1 MSSTRNALAALVLLA
16 CSAPLAAQ
24 NASLTGGAYTQDFN
38 TLANTAGTTTNTALP
53 TGWQIL
59 ETGTAARVNQQYAV
73 DTGSGNAGDVYSYGS
88 AGSSDRALGSL
99 RSGTLVPLYGACFT
113 NSTGTTITAM
123 SVAYTG
129 EQWRLGT
136 INRTDRIDFQYS
148 VDASA
153 IGNGTWTD
161 VDALDFTTPTTATV
175 GAKDGN
181 AAANRTARSAEI
193 SGLSIAAGGSF
204 CIRWQDF
211 DAASSDDGLAIDD
224 VSLTPN
230 AVGGL
235 PALSINDVSL
245 AEGDSGTTSMAFT
258 VSLSAPAGPGG
269 VSFDIATAD
278 GTATSPG
285 DYLARSLVGQV
296 IPQGQTSASFA
307 VQIVGDTVMEPEESF
322 LVNVG
327 NVTGANVADGTGVGT
342 IIDDDITVTPIA
354 QVQGSG
360 LTSPLAGQM
369 VVTEGIVTALKFNN
383 GFFLQTAD
391 AEADADPLTS
401 EGIFVFTSAA
411 PPAAAAVGN
420 RVRVSGTVSEFTPGT
435 NLNQLSI
442 TQIVSPTVTA
452 MSTGN
457 ALPVAVVPDPALM
470 AAGSAP
476 GAMERHEG
484 MRLSLPALWVVQ
496 GSEGNITESS
506 ATASTTGVFQG
517 VLPEVERPFR
527 EPGIGVLDVV
537 PIPPGKNPPRF
548 DTNAERL
555 MVRSRGQVGASALA
569 VDAETAVTGLVG
581 VLDYFGG
588 TWALLPDA
596 SAPIG
601 VSSGKNPTAVSDPAV
616 DDITVGAFN
625 LLRFYDEV
633 NDRNGGVTL
642 TAAALDKRLTKTAT
656 AICDWL
662 KAPDILGVV
671 EVEHLRVLGLLAD
684 RINSTCPRAP
694 AYVPYLE
701 QGNDPGGINVGFL
714 VSARAVAAGASRV
727 EVTSVVQ
734 YGKDTL
740 FNNPDGSQSL
750 LNDRPP
756 LVLRGVVRQGN
767 GASYPLTVVVNHLRS
782 LNGIDDTGA
791 GGSGWP
797 TDGDRVRTKRG
808 LQAAYLAELVDS
820 FQKAAPGEK
829 IVLVGDFNAFEFN
842 DGYVDVMGIVRGNP
856 VPESEVLTHFASPLE
871 RQLVDGS
878 ELVADAGERYSY
890 VFNGSAQT
898 LDHVLVNEALLLDAG
913 VSDVVVEHARINA
926 DFGVHHF
933 ATAGSPLRTS
943 DHDPVRLSISVPA
956 FRFADLRVEASVSA
970 MNVPAGSTAT
980 YRVLASN
987 TGPSDVVPIL
997 SLVLN
1002 APLAINVI
1010 EPAGWTCT
1018 DPVQD
1023 EVAQTTTVRC
1033 TAAVFAAGSIAEVVV
1048 EVPVTTATGD
1058 RALTL
1063 AASVDAEASDPVP
1076 GNNSATA
1083 QVFVGR
1089 LADLELSWSAPMPG
1103 GRYASY
1109 SDSLTLR
1116 NRGPDAS
1123 PAAKVRIDV
1132 VPQATTV
1139 VTMIAPSGWT
1149 CARIAIYTHEC
1160 NNTRGVASGSTH
1172 LFTVNQRDSRSHST
1186 RNPYRSTAEASGPLP
1201 DPDLS
1206 NNSAVIVNP

>member
-1 MSSTRNALAALVLLA
+1 MSSTRHALAALALLA
-16 CSAPLAAQ
+16 CCAPLAAQ

-38 TLANTAGTTTNTALP
+38 TLANTAGSTTNSTLP
-53 TGWQIL
+53 TGWQL
-59 ETGTAARVNQQYAV
+59 VETGGGARDNELYAV
-73 DTGSGNAGDVYSYGS
+73 DTGSSNTGDTYSYGT
-88 AGSSDRALGSL
+88 AGSTDRALGGL
-99 RSGTLVPLYGACFT
+99 RSGTLIPVFGACFA
-113 NSTGTTITAM
+113 NNTGATITAM
-123 SVAYTG
+123 TVAYTG

-136 INRTDRIDFQYS
+136 ASRTDRIDFQYS
-148 VDASA
+148 VNATA
-153 IGNGTWTD
+153 INNGTWTD

-181 AAANRTARSAEI
+181 AAANRSALSAEI
-193 SGLSIAAGGSF
+193 AGLSIPAAGTV
-204 CIRWQDF
+204 CVRWQDF
-211 DAASSDDGLAIDD
+211 DAASADDGLAVDD
-224 VSLTPN
+224 FSLTPN

-235 PALSINDVSL
+235 PALSIDDVSL
-245 AEGDSGTTSMAFT
+245 AEGDAGTSSMVFT
-258 VSLSAPAGPGG
+258 VSLSAAAGPGG

-278 GTATSPG
+278 GTATAPG
-285 DYLARSLVGQV
+285 DYIARSLAGQA
-296 IPQGQTSASFA
+296 IPQGQSSATFA
-307 VQIVGDTVMEPEESF
+307 VQIVGDTVMEAEESF
-322 LVNVG
+322 LVNVT
-327 NVTGANVADGTGVGT
+327 NVAGANVADGTGVGT
-342 IIDDDITVTPIA
+342 IVDDDITVTPIA
-354 QVQGSG
+354 QIQGSG
-360 LTSPLAGQM
+360 LVSPLAGQM

-383 GFFLQTAD
+383 GFFLQAAD
-391 AEADADPLTS
+391 AEVDADPATS

-452 MSTGN
+452 LSTGN

-484 MRLSLPALWVVQ
+484 MRISVPALWVVQ
-496 GSEGNITESS
+496 GSEGNITEGS
-506 ATASTTGVFQG
+506 ANASTTGVFQG
-517 VLPEVERPFR
+517 VLPEVDRPFR

-555 MVRSRGQVGASALA
+555 MVRSRGQVGASPLA
-569 VDAETAVTGLVG
+569 VDADTAVTGLVG

-588 TWALLPDA
+588 TWALLPDVG
-596 SAPIG
+596 APIG
-601 VSSGKNPTAVSDPAV
+601 VSSGKTPVAVSEAGV

-625 LLRFYDEV
+625 LLRFFDEV

-642 TAAALDKRLTKTAT
+642 TAAALDKRLTKTAG

-684 RINSTCPRAP
+684 RINSTCARAP

-740 FNNPDGSQSL
+740 FNNPNGSQSL

-767 GASYPLTVVVNHLRS
+767 GASYPLTVIVNHLRS

-797 TDGDRVRTKRG
+797 TEGDRVRTKRG

-820 FQKAAPGEK
+820 FQKAAPNEK

-842 DGYVDVMGIVRGNP
+842 DGYVDVLGIVRGNP
-856 VPESEVLTHFASPLE
+856 APESEVLTHFASPLE
-871 RQLVDGS
+871 RPLVDGS
-878 ELVADAGERYSY
+878 ELIADPTERYSY

-898 LDHVLVNEALLLDAG
+898 LDHVLVNEALLLDPG
-913 VSDVVVEHARINA
+913 VSGATVEHARINA

-933 ATAGSPLRTS
+933 ATAGSPLYTS
-943 DHDPVRLSISVPA
+943 DHDPVRLSITVPA
-956 FRFADLRVEASVSA
+956 FASADLGVSA
-970 MNVPAGSTAT
+970 GVDAPVVASGGTAT
-980 YRVLASN
+980 FRATVSN
-987 TGPSDVVPIL
+987 AGPDAARAAL
-997 SLVLN
+997 LTATFNALV
-1002 APLAINVI
+1002 APAVSA
-1010 EPAGWTCT
+1010 PAEWTCQA
-1018 DPVQD
+1018 PVQD
-1023 EVAQTTTVRC
+1023 AIAQSTTVRC
-1033 TAAVFAAGSIAEVVV
+1033 SAASLASGAGAAFAFAVPADAALGDRILRMDADIRAASQDPQPANDAASAQLIVGRSADLGLAWSSQVANQAMNFNRLAVSNRGPAPTRARVSIRVDAPAGSITQLEPAGGWSCSR
-1048 EVPVTTATGD
+1048 P
-1058 RALTL
+1058 
-1063 AASVDAEASDPVP
+1063 
-1076 GNNSATA
+1076 SATA
-1083 QVFVGR
+1083 MDCVSSG
-1089 LADLELSWSAPMPG
+1089 DLQPG
-1103 GRYASY
+1103 GTAVFQA
-1109 SDSLTLR
+1109 R
-1116 NRGPDAS
+1116 NIRARLLPPGQS
-1123 PAAKVRIDV
+1123 VRMS
-1132 VPQATTV
+1132 ATV
-1139 VTMIAPSGWT
+1139 
-1149 CARIAIYTHEC
+1149 E
-1160 NNTRGVASGSTH
+1160 GV
-1172 LFTVNQRDSRSHST
+1172 
-1186 RNPYRSTAEASGPLP
+1186 LP
-1201 DPDLS
+1201 DPQPADNQAS
-1206 NNSAVIVNP
+1206 TP